1 MLELSEQQRRELRR
15 LSRRAPRGHVRL
27 KALGLWNLGRG
38 KRPGEVADILGVHP
52 RTLRAWVHRYQ
63 AEGAAGLAVRPGRGR
78 PAQADAAELETALRQ
93 APRAYGLTQTRW
105 TLRALAQVV
114 PSLQGFTDA
123 GVRQV
128 LQRLGYRY
136 KRGQPRLTS
145 PDPAY
150 AEKRGAWSR
159 SSGRPR
165 RSLARS

>member
-1 MLELSEQQRRELRR
+1 M
-15 LSRRAPRGHVRL
+15 HC
-27 KALGLWNLGRG
+27 
-38 KRPGEVADILGVHP
+38 
-52 RTLRAWVHRYQ
+52 YQ

-93 APRAYGLTQTRW
+93 APRVYGLTQTRW

-128 LQRLGYRY
+128 LHRLGYRY

-159 SSGRPR
+159 SSGKPR